1 MSTPRSRLDEGLR
14 LQKSG
19 RFDEALACYRDV
31 EASGDAALLS
41 ESLRRRAAIHHAR
54 SEWEEALETAR
65 RAAAVATEA
74 NLADQLAG
82 ALNAEA
88 AVFLA
93 VGRYDEARQLLARVL
108 DTTSDRR
115 SRGVAFQNLGFIAA
129 SEADF
134 PAAKQ
139 HFMEAHRC
147 YASAG
152 LVWEEA
158 YVLHNFGTAALE
170 HANPRVAVSLLED
183 AVGAAQRAEDLDLL
197 ALARTSL
204 AEALAA
210 LDRHD
215 DAERLA
221 REAGEH
227 FTRTGNRWRLIESLQ
242 LLATIAL
249 ARGRRDESVTL
260 LREALALAREIGV
273 AQEEA
278 PLVKRLAEL
287 GEDTGT

>member
-1 MSTPRSRLDEGLR
+1 MSTPRARLDEGLR
-14 LQKSG
+14 FQKSG

-54 SEWEEALETAR
+54 SEWDEALETAR
-65 RAAAVATEA
+65 RAAAVAREA
-74 NLADQLAG
+74 GLVDQLAG

-93 VGRYDEARQLLARVL
+93 VGRYDEAQGLLSRVL
-108 DTTSDRR
+108 DSTSDRR

-129 SEADF
+129 SQADF
-134 PAAKQ
+134 PTAKQ

-158 YVLHNFGTAALE
+158 YVLHNFGAAALE
-170 HANPRVAVSLLED
+170 HASPRVAASLLED

-204 AEALAA
+204 AEALTA
-210 LDRHD
+210 LGQLDE
-215 DAERLA
+215 AERLA
-221 REAGEH
+221 REAAAH
-227 FTRTGNRWRLIESLQ
+227 FTRTGNRWRLIQSQ
-242 LLATIAL
+242 QALATIAL
-249 ARGRRDESVTL
+249 ARGQRDEAVRL
-260 LREALALAREIGV
+260 LRGALATAREIGV
-273 AQEEA
+273 SQEEG
-278 PLVKRLAEL
+278 PIVQRLSEL
-287 GEDTGT
+287 GESAES